1 MNYINAGLFIYQSIS
16 KFFLHILTLK
26 DLPFHNSDIN
36 TVFDLS
42 NSIYNQDYEKIKNL
56 YKAQPISTEL
66 ALVVGAITES
76 QELALEYVKKYW

>member
-1 MNYINAGLFIYQSIS
+1 M
-16 KFFLHILTLK
+16 TLK

-56 YKAQPISTEL
+56 YKVQPISTEL